1 MAAKAIRQTAGYL
14 EAIKHLPE
22 GGSLIV
28 PNVSWQEYERLLDQ
42 LGDSNA
48 VRVSYYRGR
57 LEAMSPLPEYE
68 IYKELLSH
76 LGRAVADETG
86 DDLESLGST
95 TFRKESLVGGT
106 EPDTCFY
113 VLNAQRIIGKNE
125 IDLGQD
131 PPPDVVV
138 EIDITSSSTTK
149 HEFYAGI
156 GVPEIW
162 RYDGARLQIFHLTE
176 QGYVESSN
184 SRAFPLLTADR
195 LTQTLEQSKTE
206 GQSAALRQFRK
217 WLRKQ
222 LPSNS

>member
-57 LEAMSPLPEYE
+57 LEVMSPSQYHEM
-68 IYKELLSH
+68 YKELLVR
-76 LGRAVADETG
+76 LADAMATRS
-86 DDLESLGST
+86 DADMESRGST
-95 TFRKESLVGGT
+95 TFRKGTFPGGA

-113 VLNAQRIIGKNE
+113 VQNAHRIIGKRE
-125 IDLGQD
+125 IDLRRD

-138 EIDITSSSTTK
+138 EIDISSISTDK
-149 HEFYAGI
+149 RDFYAHI

-162 RYDGARLQIFHLTE
+162 RYGDTRLQILHLTE
-176 QGYVESSN
+176 QGYAEAAHSL
-184 SRAFPLLTADR
+184 AFPALTAER
-195 LTQTLEQSKTE
+195 LTQVLEQSKTD